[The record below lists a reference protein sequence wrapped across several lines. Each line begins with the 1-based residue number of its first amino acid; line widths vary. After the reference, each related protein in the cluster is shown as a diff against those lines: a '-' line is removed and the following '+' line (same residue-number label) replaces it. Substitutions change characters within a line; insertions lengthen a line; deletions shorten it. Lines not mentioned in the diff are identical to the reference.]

1 MNQVKVKNYEA
12 GNYEV
17 IVVGAGHAG
26 VEAALASARM
36 GCETLL
42 LTINMDM
49 VAYMPCNPS
58 IGGPAKGVVVREI
71 DALGGQ
77 MGLNTD
83 ATYVQMRLLN
93 TGKGPAVQALRAQSD
108 KNLYSQT
115 MKETIENTPHLD
127 LKQGL
132 VNDLIIEDGTCQG
145 VITDTGGIY
154 RSEAVVLTAGTSSR
168 GKIMIGE
175 VEYSAGPNNT
185 LPSIQLSECLL
196 EHGIEL
202 TRFQTGTPPRVKR
215 ESLDY
220 DKMEIQP
227 GDLEPNHFSFLT
239 SDDQYSKDSLPCW
252 LTHTNEATHEII
264 KNNLDRTPMFGGV
277 IEGVGAR
284 YCPSIEDKIVRF
296 SDKPRHQLFIEP
308 EGWHTSEMYVQ
319 GYSTSMPEEVQINML
334 HSVPGL
340 EEAKIMRPGYAIE
353 YDVIVPH
360 QLTLSLEL
368 KVIKHLFTAG
378 QMNGTSGYEEAA
390 GQGIIAGINAA
401 RKVQKKDPL
410 ILKRSEAY
418 IGVMIDDL
426 VTKGTTEPYRL
437 LTSRAEYR
445 LLLRHDNAD
454 LRLTDKGREIG
465 LVDDERY
472 KQFTDKKSRI
482 EDEIKRLESVRFT
495 PTTPGLEEY
504 LDRIGSTRLKD
515 GILAADLLKRPEV
528 LYQELVKLI
537 PSEDPLSRQ
546 EGLQVE
552 IQIKYAGYIVK
563 SLRQVEK
570 IQGMEDQTLPQ
581 NIDYE
586 AMDNITQ
593 EAKERLSLIQP
604 STLGQASR
612 VSGVSPADIAVL
624 SVYLKQGNTPRKS

>member
-1 MNQVKVKNYEA
+1 
-12 GNYEV
+12 
-17 IVVGAGHAG
+17 
-26 VEAALASARM
+26 
-36 GCETLL
+36 
-42 LTINMDM
+42 
-49 VAYMPCNPS
+49 
-58 IGGPAKGVVVREI
+58 
-71 DALGGQ
+71 
-77 MGLNTD
+77 
-83 ATYVQMRLLN
+83 
-93 TGKGPAVQALRAQSD
+93 
-108 KNLYSQT
+108 
-115 MKETIENTPHLD
+115 
-127 LKQGL
+127 
-132 VNDLIIEDGTCQG
+132 
-145 VITDTGGIY
+145 
-154 RSEAVVLTAGTSSR
+154 
-168 GKIMIGE
+168 MIGE

>member
-1 MNQVKVKNYEA
+1 
-12 GNYEV
+12 
-17 IVVGAGHAG
+17 
-26 VEAALASARM
+26 
-36 GCETLL
+36 
-42 LTINMDM
+42 
-49 VAYMPCNPS
+49 
-58 IGGPAKGVVVREI
+58 
-71 DALGGQ
+71 
-77 MGLNTD
+77 
-83 ATYVQMRLLN
+83 
-93 TGKGPAVQALRAQSD
+93 
-108 KNLYSQT
+108 
-115 MKETIENTPHLD
+115 
-127 LKQGL
+127 
-132 VNDLIIEDGTCQG
+132 
-145 VITDTGGIY
+145 
-154 RSEAVVLTAGTSSR
+154 
-168 GKIMIGE
+168 
-175 VEYSAGPNNT
+175 
-185 LPSIQLSECLL
+185 
-196 EHGIEL
+196 
-202 TRFQTGTPPRVKR
+202 
-215 ESLDY
+215 
-220 DKMEIQP
+220 
-227 GDLEPNHFSFLT
+227 
-239 SDDQYSKDSLPCW
+239 
-252 LTHTNEATHEII
+252 
-264 KNNLDRTPMFGGV
+264 
-277 IEGVGAR
+277 
-284 YCPSIEDKIVRF
+284 
-296 SDKPRHQLFIEP
+296 
-308 EGWHTSEMYVQ
+308 
-319 GYSTSMPEEVQINML
+319 
-334 HSVPGL
+334 
-340 EEAKIMRPGYAIE
+340 
-353 YDVIVPH
+353 
-360 QLTLSLEL
+360 
-368 KVIKHLFTAG
+368 
-378 QMNGTSGYEEAA
+378 
-390 GQGIIAGINAA
+390 
-401 RKVQKKDPL
+401 
-410 ILKRSEAY
+410 
-418 IGVMIDDL
+418 MIDDL

>member
-353 YDVIVPH
+353 YDVIVLH

>member
-495 PTTPGLEEY
+495 PTTPNLEEY

>member
-1 MNQVKVKNYEA
+1 MNQVKVKKYEA